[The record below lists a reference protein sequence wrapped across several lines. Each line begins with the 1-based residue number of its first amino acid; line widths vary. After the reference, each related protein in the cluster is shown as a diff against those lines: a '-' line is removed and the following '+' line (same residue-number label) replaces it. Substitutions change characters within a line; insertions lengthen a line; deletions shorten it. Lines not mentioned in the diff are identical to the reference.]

1 MPNTKSSKKRL
12 KQSEK
17 NRVLNLRY
25 KRKMKELMKEVKK
38 LVGKNKKKEA
48 EKMLPQVYKIIDK
61 AAKKNIIKE
70 NTASRKKSRI
80 TKVVGK

>member
-38 LVGKNKKKEA
+38 LVSKNKKKEA